1 MESIGLDRNP
11 TSSGTACSTAPIQGL
26 PQKQH
31 NLVSKPREKGSREMM
46 ELYNNF
52 KNKRNSVKN
61 LNNSQNRND
70 NIMVCA

>member
-1 MESIGLDRNP
+1 
-11 TSSGTACSTAPIQGL
+11 
-26 PQKQH
+26 
-31 NLVSKPREKGSREMM
+31 MM

-52 KNKRNSVKN
+52 RNKRNSIKN